1 VAIVRPL
8 TGQNTNSFY
17 LKDYQHASRTFL
29 AEPGYVMAPKVG
41 FLFFV
46 RLNFNSPGD
55 QMLGGNMSK
64 TISVLCKTADL
75 PKFNFDNEVLN
86 KYNKKEVVAKKLRY
100 EPVALSFH
108 DDVKNTIRNMWITYN
123 QYYIADS
130 KITPEAWNLDD
141 TYLNKWSFNRYGLD
155 QGTDVRNKRFLNTVD
170 IYSMGNQTYAK
181 YSLVNPLI
189 TSFDFDR
196 YDYAEGAKVMEC
208 QMRLEY
214 ETVLYYE
221 GSTKNIPGF
230 GKDSPYYDNQGSTLG
245 SLYPTPAEVAVD
257 AMEKAIVNT
266 PAPKV
271 SQPYNAQPI
280 NPPVQISPATLN
292 TVKAVAANSKNTLK
306 SFSFPTAYAIT
317 NNSALV
323 DLTGKARLNQ
333 QGAIPNAGFVTSNG
347 ARISTAAPSSYGLNN
362 TTSNTMSKLVIE
374 PIIPTGLSTAEQAA
388 FMQAYPPLPSSDI
401 RTRQPPYV

>member
-1 VAIVRPL
+1 MAIVRPV

-17 LKDYQHASRTFL
+17 LKDYQHAAKTFL
-29 AEPGYVMAPKVG
+29 AEPGYVMAPKNA
-41 FLFFV
+41 FLFYV

-55 QMLGGNMSK
+55 TVLGGNMGK
-64 TISVLCKTADL
+64 TISVLCKSADL
-75 PKFNFDNEVLN
+75 PKFNIDNEVLN
-86 KYNKKEVVAKKLRY
+86 KYNKKEVVAKKIRY
-100 EPVALSFH
+100 EPTTLVFH

-123 QYYIADS
+123 QYYFADS

-170 IYSMGNQTYAK
+170 IYGMGNQIYSK
-181 YSLVNPLI
+181 YSLINPLV

-196 YDYAEGAKVMEC
+196 YDYADGGKTMEV

-245 SLYPTPAEVAVD
+245 SLYPTPAEVAVE

-266 PAPKV
+266 PPPKV
-271 SQPYNAQPI
+271 SQPYNSQPI
-280 NPPVQISPATLN
+280 RPPVQISPATLN

-306 SFSFPTAYAIT
+306 SYSFPTAYTIT
-317 NNSALV
+317 NSSALV
-323 DLTGKARLNQ
+323 DLTGKGRLNE
-333 QGAIPNAGFVTSNG
+333 QGAIASAGFVTSNG
-347 ARISTAAPSSYGLNN
+347 SKISSSAPSSYGLNN
-362 TTSNTMSKLVIE
+362 TTSTTMSKLIIE
-374 PIIPTGLSTAEQAA
+374 PVIPSGLTATEQQA

-401 RTRQPPYV
+401 RTRSAPYV